1 MIKVGARQNY
11 RAASLLRRL
20 STGNDQ
26 PRHRAARDSHRLV
39 RSRAANAGSADRNR
53 PTGFVIPLIASHT
66 SVQQT
71 SATDRQRRN
80 PHSV

>member
-11 RAASLLRRL
+11 RAASLLRRI

-26 PRHRAARDSHRLV
+26 ARPRTARDGRRVV
-39 RSRAANAGSADRNR
+39 RSRAGAAGSADRNR
-53 PTGFVIPLIASHT
+53 PTGFVIPLIASYT

-71 SATDRQRRN
+71 SVTDRRRRN

>member
-26 PRHRAARDSHRLV
+26 TRPRAARDSRRVV
-39 RSRAANAGSADRNR
+39 RSRAGDTGSADRNR
-53 PTGFVIPLIASHT
+53 LTGIAIPLIASHT
-66 SVQQT
+66 SIQQT
-71 SATDRQRRN
+71 STTDRRRRN